1 MNSDNTKIYDVSI
14 DNFEKLRASE
24 IKSGESLF
32 ISSPNEILG
41 LEAYSQLLPPVMK
54 FGKLFRLRKNKID
67 FPKNGI
73 LLRQKSNVALLPLVH
88 TSSEVAETV
97 KLFFGENMYKQM
109 IFNYIF
115 PRKMGYKNPFIPG
128 SKKIIKTN
136 KPDDFIQ
143 IKNKYLPGLTQLPSY
158 MIKNLK
164 NTVFDLTDIL
174 NETLPNLKMC
184 SRPAVMRTSET
195 IILQNILRLVF
206 SDSNEETPLFSTYMS
221 SLPPIADNFKNII
234 IPFKITSKDKRIP
247 NIWINPEFKLTSN
260 ILKRDPEIS
269 SHLGILK
276 FVIGLLDD
284 SPFENSSISR
294 LLKDYIKRMDH
305 VTFIFYN
312 ETHAFYVDYKE
323 FIEKGMRFDSTF
335 RFIKSSLKILIGLNN
350 SEISDNEVDELVIQ
364 MINSSDGDSE
374 EVSNNIN
381 STISNNAE
389 FNKQMIQDIN
399 KPVIEAEKTVAS
411 KSDISSFNSKLKASD
426 KQLLDYIKNNNPKN
440 NKSTLELLTEAKLR
454 LDKQIELGF
463 KTENE
468 LSKQKQTNIV
478 VSSDEKKEINNL
490 SKLHEFINKVQNFT
504 DEDNPDDDWDF
515 DDDNNEDENENE
527 TEEPDETAS
536 DNEPSEDDIEE
547 EDDFEEDES
556 SDDEDFMDEHDKKN
570 QSNATTAIINSVRET
585 LEGKT
590 SAKQQAYY
598 NSIKD
603 KYKSIKFS
611 ENETLE
617 DVLNR
622 ANTVSIDNHDEKLD
636 LADSSFNTSI
646 LTDFT
651 KSYVKKTLAQDIVAN
666 IKAFSD
672 ENKSNQMAIVKF
684 EKEDISDQFNKLE
697 RYRFELKDKFG
708 KSHNITFKLPKIDDD
723 GFMYI
728 GGNTK
733 MLKKQWILKP
743 VTKTSPDEVYVLS
756 NYNKV
761 RIFRSGQ
768 KINKLSIALSKFIS
782 QISKEASNYIKDIEI
797 YRGNNSKINL
807 EYDTSIEY
815 DELACMYDKIIINP
829 KSTKEI
835 VYYFNQKE
843 IHDVITNNHIKFN
856 FDSTEIPVGIRADN
870 SVITLDKVKLDSS
883 VSKLIFEDIKSTDNP
898 NLISLID
905 KTINSVKGN
914 VKKIFSKIEI
924 QSKEIP
930 LIIFLSGTFGF
941 QKVLEAGNIKTLFIP
956 KGTKHS
962 ELSEEDKA
970 FIDPNNSNY
979 LQFAD
984 GSLYYGMF
992 PLDHAM
998 LLNGLCMLPLST
1010 MDFKDLDNLN
1020 TYIEFTYNKFETRN
1034 LIKGWIAFRDLFL
1047 DPKTLEI
1054 IKELH
1059 LPTDLCEL
1067 LIYANSLLQDNQF
1080 TPSGEVS
1087 SWRIRD
1093 YEVLPDLLYNSIS
1106 ENYRIYM
1113 QKGKSREGFS
1123 IPEEDIINKL
1133 NKSFILV
1140 NYDTTSP
1147 GSELREKSGV
1157 TFKGPNGINMDRAFT
1172 LDKRGQT
1179 ISNIGTEAISGPDNG
1194 NIGINRQL
1202 TVNPRIV
1209 NTYGFVQSTTVKETK
1224 NLSASSLYAFE
1235 ECIPYGVYNDPKRI
1249 GFLSSQT
1256 KHLVA
1261 GAAFDVPMVG
1271 TGMERTVP
1279 YKVSSTF
1286 GYKAKQNGKIIKV
1299 DEENKYVLIKYN
1311 DGTTDRVDFGNRN
1324 IKNSDFFLANNIEV
1338 DVKEGQSV
1346 KEGQIITH
1354 NKDYFKKSMG
1364 RLIYTQGALA
1374 RVAIHEGEV
1383 TEEDSSAISWRLAK
1397 KVATTIIKRK
1407 QIVLNPTAN
1416 IISSVKIGDH
1426 VTYGDPLLI
1435 YEDAKDAD
1443 SDMALLD
1450 QLGDVDDDV
1459 LDTIAR
1465 HSSGANY
1472 TGKIHDIKMYWT
1484 IDPDL
1489 MGESAKKFVKQYI
1502 AKINKEI
1509 KEEEAL
1515 TNTPSKRRM
1524 EVRVSK
1530 PLNSMKN
1537 RLNGVLVNPKT
1548 GSIVIEYY
1556 IEHVE
1561 DRHPGDKIALMP
1573 ALKTVI
1579 NKTMEKDECAY
1590 RINSKSKFNTIDFI
1604 QSTIGVLNR
1613 MVCSTFLNGYL
1624 SKILFERGKEIAEEY
1639 FKNKE

>member
-1 MNSDNTKIYDVSI
+1 MNSDNLKNYDVSI
-14 DNFEKLRASE
+14 DSYEKIRANK
-24 IKSGESLF
+24 IKNKSSLF

-54 FGKLFRLRKNKID
+54 FGRLFRLRKNKID
-67 FPKNGI
+67 FPKTGI
-73 LLRQKSNVALLPLVH
+73 MLRQKINVAMLPLVH
-88 TSSEVAETV
+88 NPSEVAETV
-97 KLFFGENMYKQM
+97 KLFFGENLYKQM
-109 IFNYIF
+109 IFNYVF
-115 PRKMGYKNPFIPG
+115 PRKMGFKNPFIPG
-128 SKKIIKTN
+128 SKKIIKVN
-136 KPDDFIQ
+136 KPDDFLQ
-143 IKNKYLPGLTQLPSY
+143 IKNKYLPGLTQLPTY

-174 NETLPNLKMC
+174 NETLPNQKMC
-184 SRPAVMRTSET
+184 TRPAVMRTSDT

-206 SDSNEETPLFSTYMS
+206 SDKTEEVPLFSTYSS

-234 IPFKITSKDKRIP
+234 IPFKITSKDKRIA
-247 NIWINPEFKLTSN
+247 NIWINPDFKLNSN

-284 SPFENSSISR
+284 SPFENSRISL

-305 VTFIFYN
+305 VIFVFYN
-312 ETHAFYVDYKE
+312 DTHAFYVDYKE
-323 FIEKGMRFDSTF
+323 FIEKNMKFDSTY
-335 RFIKSSLKILIGLNN
+335 RYIKSSLKLLLALNN
-350 SEISDNEVDELVIQ
+350 SEIADNEIDDIVNQ
-364 MINSSDGDSE
+364 MTNSSDGDSE
-374 EVSNNIN
+374 NVSETINNTLSNN
-381 STISNNAE
+381 SE
-389 FNKQMIQDIN
+389 FNDKIIQDIN
-399 KPVIEAEKTVAS
+399 TTVNNSEKTSAS
-411 KSDISSFNSKLKASD
+411 KDDIKKFNSSLKESD
-426 KQLLDYIKNNNPKN
+426 RQLLNYIKNNTTKT
-440 NKSTLELLTEAKLR
+440 KSTMELLSEAKIR

-463 KTENE
+463 NSEQDLLNK
-468 LSKQKQTNIV
+468 S
-478 VSSDEKKEINNL
+478 NNL
-490 SKLHEFINKVQNFT
+490 KLQKDDKNNISKLHGFINKVNNFT
-504 DEDNPDDDWDF
+504 DDDGINDEWDDDSDEFEDDDDEEESIADDSNDTVDEEEVEDETEDDEF
-515 DDDNNEDENENE
+515 DDDDDSDE
-527 TEEPDETAS
+527 
-536 DNEPSEDDIEE
+536 
-547 EDDFEEDES
+547 
-556 SDDEDFMDEHDKKN
+556 FMDEYNKKN
-570 QSNATTAIINSVRET
+570 QSNATTAIINSVKET
-585 LEGKT
+585 LEGKV

-598 NSIKD
+598 DGIKD
-603 KYKSIKFS
+603 KYKSIKFN
-611 ENETLE
+611 ETETLE

-622 ANTVSIDNHDEKLD
+622 ANTVSIDNHDENLN
-636 LADSSFNTSI
+636 LADKSFNTSI

-651 KSYVKKTLAQDIVAN
+651 KSYVKKTMAHDIVAN

-672 ENKSNQMAIVKF
+672 ENKLNQMAIVKF
-684 EKEDISDQFNKLE
+684 EKEDISDQFNSLE

-728 GGNTK
+728 GGNVK

-782 QISKEASNYIKDIEI
+782 QIMKSYSEFNKDIEI
-797 YRGNNSKINL
+797 YRGNNTKINL
-807 EYDTSIEY
+807 EYETTIEY
-815 DELACMYDKIIINP
+815 DELAAIIDKIIINP
-829 KSTKEI
+829 KSNKEI

-843 IHDVITNNHIKFN
+843 IREIISNRNIKFDFN
-856 FDSTEIPVGIRADN
+856 STKIPIGIKSDN
-870 SVITLDKVKLDSS
+870 TVISLDKVKLDSS
-883 VSKLIFEDIKSTDNP
+883 ISKEIFEDIKTTNNP
-898 NLISLID
+898 EIISIVD
-905 KTINSVKGN
+905 KTLNSVKGN

-930 LIIFLSGTFGF
+930 LIVFLAGTFGF

-956 KGTKHS
+956 KGYKHS
-962 ELSEEDKA
+962 ELSEEDKD
-970 FIDPNNSNY
+970 FIDPNKSNY

-984 GSLYYGMF
+984 GTLYYGIF

-998 LLNGLCMLPLST
+998 LLNGLCMLPLAT
-1010 MDFKDLDNLN
+1010 LDFKDLDNLN

-1034 LIKGWIAFRDLFL
+1034 LIKGWVAFRDLFL

-1080 TPSGEVS
+1080 TPSGEVG

-1157 TFKGPNGINMDRAFT
+1157 TFKGPNGINMNRAFT

-1202 TVNPRIV
+1202 TVNPRII
-1209 NTYGFVQSTTVKETK
+1209 NTYGFVQPTDIKETNK
-1224 NLSASSLYAFE
+1224 LSASSLYAFE
-1235 ECIPYGVYNDPKRI
+1235 ECVPYGVYNDPKRI

-1271 TGMERTVP
+1271 TGMERSVP

-1286 GYKAKQNGKIIKV
+1286 GYKAKKNGKVIKI
-1299 DEENKYVLIKYN
+1299 DEVNKYLLIKYV
-1311 DGTTDRVDFGNRN
+1311 DGTTDRVEFGNRN
-1324 IKNSDFFLANNIEV
+1324 IKNSDFFLANNIDV
-1338 DVKEGQSV
+1338 DVKEGQNI
-1346 KEGQIITH
+1346 KEGQIVTH

-1374 RVAIHEGEV
+1374 RVAVHEGEV

-1416 IISSVKIGDH
+1416 IISSVSVGDH
-1426 VTYGDPLLI
+1426 VVHGDPLLV

-1450 QLGDVDDDV
+1450 QLGSVDDDI

-1509 KEEEAL
+1509 REEEAL
-1515 TNTPSKRRM
+1515 TGTPSKRRV
-1524 EVRVSK
+1524 ETQVSK

-1548 GSIVIEYY
+1548 GSIVVEYF

-1579 NKTMEKDECAY
+1579 NKTMGKDECAY
-1590 RINSKSKFNTIDFI
+1590 RLNNKSKFNTIDFI

-1613 MVCSTFLNGYL
+1613 MVCSTFLDGYL
-1624 SKILFERGKEIAEEY
+1624 SKILFERGKEIADDY
-1639 FKNKE
+1639 LKKTRS